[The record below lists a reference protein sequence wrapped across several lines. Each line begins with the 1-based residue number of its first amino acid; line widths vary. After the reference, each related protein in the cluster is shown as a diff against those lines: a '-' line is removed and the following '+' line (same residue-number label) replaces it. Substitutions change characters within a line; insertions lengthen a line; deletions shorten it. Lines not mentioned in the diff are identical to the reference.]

1 MDKLTNS
8 INPKYHKIIEKI
20 LLTDSITVIY
30 NELLPSL
37 PKDVVIDLYINIK
50 KNLHLFTPEQK
61 EKIKP
66 IITFYTN
73 IKFTCSTKCNPVNNP
88 GSLPLQDKEYG
99 TKKECLSKCDNK
111 VSIGKESLLLTTSF
125 LSFED
130 KLQYLIGIN
139 KKELISKIQ
148 ERDIYNPDIIINKLS
163 PLEIQYRPYV
173 IITLK
178 SQYEKNPKE
187 YKNVKYLYEEK
198 LSKNEEIQYDVIYDM
213 TTREETIINIKYT
226 GEHFSLVL
234 NDKPLTK
241 KETIHIRKLVLAGEF
256 NQPLGDSLSNLTQL
270 KELYLGGEFDQ
281 PLGDSLSKLTQLKEL
296 YLNFYYSHPLGDS
309 LSTLTQLKELY
320 LGGEFDQPLGDS
332 LSKLTQLEILYL
344 KGDIGDGLFNQP
356 LGNSLSNLT
365 QLKKLNLGVSFNQ
378 PLGNSLS
385 KLTQLE
391 KLDLGSYNRSLGNS
405 LSKLTKLKELT
416 LRGLFNHP
424 LGDSLSKLTQLE
436 KLDLGS
442 FNHPLGDSL
451 SKLTQLKRLN
461 LNAYNGSLKNSLS
474 KLSKLKELYLG
485 YKKNQPLGD
494 SLSELIHLEKLELS
508 GSLKKIKIKDGKAF
522 FSFKNP
528 VNKSLKEMN
537 FDQLKQNI
545 KDLRKKGYKIDILS
559 KMEDKKYNRK
569 LLRKIILDI

>member
-281 PLGDSLSKLTQLKEL
+281 PLGDSLSKLTQL
-296 YLNFYYSHPLGDS
+296 
-309 LSTLTQLKELY
+309 
-320 LGGEFDQPLGDS
+320 
-332 LSKLTQLEILYL
+332 EILYL
-344 KGDIGDGLFNQP
+344 KGDIGDGLFNQSI
-356 LGNSLSNLT
+356 GDSLSNLT

-385 KLTQLE
+385 KLTQLKE
-391 KLDLGSYNRSLGNS
+391 LYLANEFNQPLGN
-405 LSKLTKLKELT
+405 
-416 LRGLFNHP
+416 
-424 LGDSLSKLTQLE
+424 SLSKLTQLE

-442 FNHPLGDSL
+442 YNRSLGDSLSKLTELKKLNLGYYNLPLEDSL
-451 SKLTQLKRLN
+451 SKLTQLKELILRSYKHPLGYSLSKLTQLEKLD

-508 GSLKKIKIKDGKAF
+508 GSLKKIKIKDGKSF